1 MSVWLTLKPNSK
13 QYFLHTKKFASNIYL
28 EMRLRCKNAKKML
41 GIRSLIIFVFRLCL
55 KSVKEHIFSVFQ
67 NSGVRN
73 EFLNSWYL
81 QKEGYFF
88 NHPCVFLPSCKFGSS
103 FEYFTY
109 MMMMSNRLLQ
119 NCYILKVDIA
129 I

>member
-1 MSVWLTLKPNSK
+1 MQK
-13 QYFLHTKKFASNIYL
+13 
-28 EMRLRCKNAKKML
+28 CKKML
-41 GIRSLIIFVFRLCL
+41 GIRSLIMFVFRLCL
-55 KSVKEHIFSVFQ
+55 KSVKEHVFFSVFE
-67 NSGVRN
+67 NSGARI
-73 EFLNSWYL
+73 EFLNSWYF